1 MKLLLDENISYKV
14 AERLRQAG
22 YDVLSVYEIEL
33 TETEDEILFD
43 YAQKVDMVLVTQD
56 LDFSDLN
63 YLAQFAG
70 SGLIILRLRNP
81 SSSMVTSRLLDFL
94 ETYSSVDMTNR
105 VAIISYKAPRF
116 YPSW

>member
-1 MKLLLDENISYKV
+1 M
-14 AERLRQAG
+14 RQAG
-22 YDVLSVYEIEL
+22 YDVLSVYEIEF
-33 TETEDEILFD
+33 TETEDEIIFD

-81 SSSMVTSRLLDFL
+81 SSSMVISRLLDFL